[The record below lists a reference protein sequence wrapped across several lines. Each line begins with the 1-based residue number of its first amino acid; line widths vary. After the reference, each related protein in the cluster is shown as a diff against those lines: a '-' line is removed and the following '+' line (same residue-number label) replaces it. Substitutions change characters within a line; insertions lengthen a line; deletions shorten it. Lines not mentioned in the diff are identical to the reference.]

1 MAQNEQTT
9 EEHSLHAG
17 AAVTGKAR
25 VCRGTTARY
34 HSVPTDVVCRRLAVC
49 DSARSFVVVLSL
61 VTQLT
66 TAIAAAAAAAA
77 EY

>member
-1 MAQNEQTT
+1 MAQNEQTS
-9 EEHSLHAG
+9 EEHSLHAR
-17 AAVTGKAR
+17 AAVTGGKAR

-34 HSVPTDVVCRRLAVC
+34 HSVPTDVMCRRRLAVC

-66 TAIAAAAAAAA
+66 TAAAAAA